1 MMARGITVSRV
12 HRRWCNSNDILDI
25 KMVIPQ
31 GRKEQNMDCLA
42 VSQYADGW
50 YLDLPFVDVFDLYN
64 PDDIKKNYLEIIHNA
79 MFAKVSKGN
88 YIAYWF
94 NLIGNI
100 PLLLYK
106 YQIDIQWGKMH
117 NIFNDILDLSL
128 VYRGDMR
135 TGQ

>member
-1 MMARGITVSRV
+1 MILKRITWRLY
-12 HRRWCNSNDILDI
+12 I
-25 KMVIPQ
+25 MQ
-31 GRKEQNMDCLA
+31 CLR
-42 VSQYADGW
+42 
-50 YLDLPFVDVFDLYN
+50 
-64 PDDIKKNYLEIIHNA
+64 
-79 MFAKVSKGN
+79 KVSKGN

>member
-1 MMARGITVSRV
+1 M
-12 HRRWCNSNDILDI
+12 
-25 KMVIPQ
+25 
-31 GRKEQNMDCLA
+31 
-42 VSQYADGW
+42 
-50 YLDLPFVDVFDLYN
+50 YN

-79 MFAKVSKGN
+79 MFTKVSKGN

-106 YQIDIQWGKMH
+106 YQMDIQWGKMH

>member
-1 MMARGITVSRV
+1 M
-12 HRRWCNSNDILDI
+12 
-25 KMVIPQ
+25 
-31 GRKEQNMDCLA
+31 
-42 VSQYADGW
+42 
-50 YLDLPFVDVFDLYN
+50 YN

>member
-1 MMARGITVSRV
+1 
-12 HRRWCNSNDILDI
+12 
-25 KMVIPQ
+25 
-31 GRKEQNMDCLA
+31 
-42 VSQYADGW
+42 
-50 YLDLPFVDVFDLYN
+50 
-64 PDDIKKNYLEIIHNA
+64 

>member
-1 MMARGITVSRV
+1 MYSRYKDFVLDGIEYYGYTIISPDT
-12 HRRWCNSNDILDI
+12 DI
-25 KMVIPQ
+25 IPLLK
-31 GRKEQNMDCLA
+31 RHKA